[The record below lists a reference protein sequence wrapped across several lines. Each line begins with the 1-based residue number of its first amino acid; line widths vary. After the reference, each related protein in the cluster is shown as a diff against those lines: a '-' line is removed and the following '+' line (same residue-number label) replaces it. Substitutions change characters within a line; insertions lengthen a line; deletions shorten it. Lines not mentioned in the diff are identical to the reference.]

1 MTENNKKPIN
11 FVILSLLMLLL
22 TSFWLTHSIAS
33 SADEILFEDDTEFL
47 EMDDA
52 FIIDADA
59 LDDEII
65 VRWSIADDYY
75 LYKHRFNF
83 SAENITLSEPYI
95 PEGLHKTDEYF
106 GEVEVYYK
114 HIEITVPYT
123 DPQSDVFLTVGY
135 QGCADAGLCYTPTKR
150 YIRFNKQDDGTLSI
164 LPGIVKK
171 KPSDLPSAKVPS
183 VISKQNGKTTSG
195 SSNNLSSVL
204 AEENLFW
211 TLITFLVAGL
221 LLTFTPC
228 VLPMI
233 PILSGII
240 AGQGE
245 SITPMKAF
253 RLSFIYVQA
262 MAITYA
268 LLGILVAQAG
278 SSLSGYLQS
287 PLILSIVAVLFI
299 LLGLSM
305 FGLYE
310 IVLPEFIARHL
321 RGASEK
327 QRGGNYLGVAV
338 MGIISTLIVS
348 PCTTAPLTAALLF
361 IANSGDILV
370 GGLSLYFLGLG
381 MGIPLLIIGV
391 SEGRLIPR
399 AGAWMES
406 IRNLFGFI
414 MLAMALYIT
423 DYLIPGPVY
432 LMLWGVL
439 FITVAVFFGVFT
451 KITSKFQL
459 LRKVM
464 TVSIFSLGIIYLAG
478 GLMGNGRL
486 LQPLENIQDT
496 TERSSLPFQKFNSL
510 DELHELLERARDK
523 EQPVMVD
530 FFAEWCV
537 ACYEFEDYTFSDN
550 RVQEFLSEK
559 QVVLLQ
565 ADVTVNSKIDIELM
579 ENYRILGLPSILFFK
594 ADGTELVAKRATG
607 YESAETFLLRLKT
620 IFK

>member
-1 MTENNKKPIN
+1 MIENNRKSIN
-11 FVILSLLMLLL
+11 LVILSLLTFLL
-22 TSFWLTHSIAS
+22 TSLWLTNSIAS
-33 SADEILFEDDTEFL
+33 SADATLFEEDTEFL

-52 FIIDADA
+52 FIIDTDV

-65 VRWSIADDYY
+65 VRWSIADGYY

-83 SAENITLSEPYI
+83 SAENLTLSEPYI
-95 PEGLHKTDEYF
+95 PEGIHKTDEYF
-106 GEVEVYYK
+106 GKVEVYYK
-114 HIEITVPYT
+114 HIEITVPFN
-123 DPQSDVFLTVGY
+123 DPQSAGLLTIGY

-150 YIRFNKQDDGTLSI
+150 YIHFNKQDDGTVKL
-164 LPGIVKK
+164 LPGISKK
-171 KPSDLPSAKVPS
+171 KPSDSASTESQPVNQKQQKSPSD
-183 VISKQNGKTTSG
+183 
-195 SSNNLSSVL
+195 SSNSLSIVL
-204 AEENLFW
+204 AEGSLIW
-211 TLITFLVAGL
+211 TLMSFLGAGL

-287 PLILSIVAVLFI
+287 PMILGIVAVLFI

-310 IVLPEFIARHL
+310 ITIPEFISKHL
-321 RGASEK
+321 RGISEK
-327 QRGGNYLGVAV
+327 QSGGNYFGVAI
-338 MGIISTLIVS
+338 MGVISTLIVS

-361 IANSGDILV
+361 IANSGDLLV

-406 IRNLFGFI
+406 VRNLFGF
-414 MLAMALYIT
+414 MMFAMALYIT

-432 LMLWGVL
+432 LMLWGLL
-439 FITVAVFFGVFT
+439 FIVAAISFGVF
-451 KITSKFQL
+451 KKVTSKYQL
-459 LRKVM
+459 LSKLI
-464 TVSIFSLGIIYLAG
+464 TVGVLCLGIVYLAG
-478 GLMGNGRL
+478 GLMGNTRL
-486 LQPLENIQDT
+486 LRPLENVMDM
-496 TERSSLPFQKFNSL
+496 TEKAPLTFQKFKSL
-510 DELHELLERARDK
+510 DELNTLLDSAK
-523 EQPVMVD
+523 EAKQPVMVD

-537 ACYEFEDYTFSDN
+537 ACYEFEDYTFSDK
-550 RVQEFLSEK
+550 RVQEFLNEK

-565 ADVTVNSKIDIELM
+565 ADVTLNSKNDIELM
-579 ENYRILGLPSILFFK
+579 ENYKILGLPSILFIT
-594 ADGTELVAKRATG
+594 ADGVELDTMRATG
-607 YESAETFLLRLKT
+607 YENAEAFLARLQRN
-620 IFK
+620 FQ